1 MDFNYQ
7 NPSRK
12 VVPKLWSADCGKKE
26 RKWEELKTDEKKDI
40 NTNGYKIQIKYIK
53 YRAN

>member
-12 VVPKLWSADCGKKE
+12 VVPKLWSAEKKE
-26 RKWEELKTDEKKDI
+26 RKWVEELKQMEKRI
-40 NTNGYKIQIKYIK
+40 
-53 YRAN
+53 